1 MKFTVVL
8 HADDGQ
14 LDGVTVPDLP
24 GCFSA
29 GDDLDDALEW
39 PMRLTCTRKR

>member
-8 HADDGQ
+8 HKDADSDY
-14 LDGVTVPDLP
+14 GVTVPDVP

-29 GDDLDDALEW
+29 GSSVSEALESV
-39 PMRLTCTRKR
+39 KE